1 MILLSAIWGSSFIF
15 IKLSVETINP
25 KLLTFYRLTIASL
38 ALVVFC
44 NKKNI
49 YNCLKKNKLQI
60 FIIAFLGN
68 VIPFNLISYSEIYVD
83 SVIASTLI
91 GTMPIFTFLFSIYIF
106 KKIEFTYLRFIG
118 LLIGFL
124 GMAIFIGP
132 SNFKLGEDKII
143 FYLLIILSS
152 ICYAF
157 SANVVKRV
165 RESSPSDVAI
175 TSTVL
180 AAIICL
186 VHVSFEFILLENYEI
201 NNLSLVS
208 VKSFVSATIL
218 GLVCTAFAIFI
229 FFSLINKES
238 AVFASQSNY
247 LIPCFGSLWGILF
260 LNEIVTSNMFVGL
273 LLIVFSGWLVNKKS
287 FKFLL

>member
-1 MILLSAIWGSSFIF
+1 LILLSAIWGSSFIF
-15 IKLSVETINP
+15 IKLSVETIDP

-106 KKIEFTYLRFIG
+106 KKIKFTYLRFIG

-132 SNFKLGEDKII
+132 SNFQLGEDKII
-143 FYLLIILSS
+143 FYLLIIISS

-186 VHVSFEFILLENYEI
+186 VHVSFEFILLENSEI

-260 LNEIVTSNMFVGL
+260 LNEIVTSNMFIGL
-273 LLIVFSGWLVNKKS
+273 LLIVFSGWLVNKKN

>member
-1 MILLSAIWGSSFIF
+1 LILLSAIWGSSFIF
-15 IKLSVETINP
+15 IKLSVETIDS
-25 KLLTFYRLTIASL
+25 KLLTFYRLAIASL
-38 ALVVFC
+38 ALVIFC

-68 VIPFNLISYSEIYVD
+68 VIPFNLISFSEIYVD

-91 GTMPIFTFLFSIYIF
+91 GTMPMFTFLFSIYIF
-106 KKIEFTYLRFIG
+106 KKIQFTYLRFIG

-124 GMAIFIGP
+124 GMGVFIGP
-132 SNFKLGEDKII
+132 SNFQVSQDKTI
-143 FYLLIILSS
+143 FYFLITLSS

-165 RESSPSDVAI
+165 KDSSPSDVAI

-186 VHVSFEFILLENYEI
+186 IHVSLEVIFLESFNL
-201 NNLSLVS
+201 NNLSAIS

-260 LNEIVTSNMFVGL
+260 LNEIITSNMFIGL
-273 LLIVFSGWLVNKKS
+273 LLIVFSGRLVNKKD
-287 FKFLL
+287 

>member
-1 MILLSAIWGSSFIF
+1 
-15 IKLSVETINP
+15 
-25 KLLTFYRLTIASL
+25 
-38 ALVVFC
+38 
-44 NKKNI
+44 
-49 YNCLKKNKLQI
+49 
-60 FIIAFLGN
+60 
-68 VIPFNLISYSEIYVD
+68 VIPFNLISFSEIYVD

-91 GTMPIFTFLFSIYIF
+91 GTMPMFTFLFSIYIF
-106 KKIEFTYLRFIG
+106 KKIQFTYLRFIG

-124 GMAIFIGP
+124 GMGVFIGP
-132 SNFKLGEDKII
+132 SNFQVSQDKTI
-143 FYLLIILSS
+143 FYFLITLSS

-165 RESSPSDVAI
+165 KDSSPSDVAI

-186 VHVSFEFILLENYEI
+186 IHVSLEVIFLESFNL
-201 NNLSLVS
+201 NNLSAIS

-260 LNEIVTSNMFVGL
+260 LNEIITSNMFIGL
-273 LLIVFSGWLVNKKS
+273 LLIVFSGRLVNKKD
-287 FKFLL
+287 

>member
-1 MILLSAIWGSSFIF
+1 MSLLSAIWGSSFIF
-15 IKLSVETINP
+15 IKLSVETIDS
-25 KLLTFYRLTIASL
+25 KLLTFYRLAIASL
-38 ALVVFC
+38 ALVIFC

-68 VIPFNLISYSEIYVD
+68 VIPFNLISFSEIYVD

-91 GTMPIFTFLFSIYIF
+91 GTMPMFTFLFSIYIF
-106 KKIEFTYLRFIG
+106 KKIQFTYLRFIG

-124 GMAIFIGP
+124 GMGVFIGP
-132 SNFKLGEDKII
+132 SNFQVSQDKTI
-143 FYLLIILSS
+143 FYFLITLSS

-165 RESSPSDVAI
+165 KDSSPSDVAI

-186 VHVSFEFILLENYEI
+186 IHVSLEVIFLESFNL
-201 NNLSLVS
+201 NNLSAIS

-260 LNEIVTSNMFVGL
+260 LNEIITSNMFIGL
-273 LLIVFSGWLVNKKS
+273 LLIVFSGWLVNKKD
-287 FKFLL
+287 

>member
-15 IKLSVETINP
+15 IKLSVETIDS
-25 KLLTFYRLTIASL
+25 KLLTFYRLAIASL
-38 ALVVFC
+38 ALVIFC

-68 VIPFNLISYSEIYVD
+68 VIPFNLISFSEIYVD

-91 GTMPIFTFLFSIYIF
+91 GTMPMFTFLFSIYIF
-106 KKIEFTYLRFIG
+106 KKIQFTYLRFIG

-124 GMAIFIGP
+124 GMGVFIGP
-132 SNFKLGEDKII
+132 SNFQVSQDKTI
-143 FYLLIILSS
+143 FYFLITLSS

-165 RESSPSDVAI
+165 KDSSPSDVAI

-186 VHVSFEFILLENYEI
+186 IHVSLEVIFLESFNL
-201 NNLSLVS
+201 NNLSAIS

-260 LNEIVTSNMFVGL
+260 LNEIITSNMFIGL
-273 LLIVFSGWLVNKKS
+273 LLIVFSGRLVNKKD
-287 FKFLL
+287 

>member
-1 MILLSAIWGSSFIF
+1 LILLSAIWGSSFIF
-15 IKLSVETINP
+15 IKLSVETIDS
-25 KLLTFYRLTIASL
+25 KLLTFYRLAIASL
-38 ALVVFC
+38 ALVIFC

-68 VIPFNLISYSEIYVD
+68 VIPFNLISFSEIYVD

-91 GTMPIFTFLFSIYIF
+91 GTMPMFTFLFSIYIF
-106 KKIEFTYLRFIG
+106 KKIQFTYLKFIG

-124 GMAIFIGP
+124 GMGVFIGP
-132 SNFKLGEDKII
+132 SNFQVGQDKTI
-143 FYLLIILSS
+143 FYFLITLSS

-165 RESSPSDVAI
+165 RDSSPSDVAI

-186 VHVSFEFILLENYEI
+186 IHVSLEVIFLESFNL
-201 NNLSLVS
+201 NNLSAIS

-260 LNEIVTSNMFVGL
+260 LNEIITSNMFIGL
-273 LLIVFSGWLVNKKS
+273 LLIVFSGRLVNKKD
-287 FKFLL
+287 